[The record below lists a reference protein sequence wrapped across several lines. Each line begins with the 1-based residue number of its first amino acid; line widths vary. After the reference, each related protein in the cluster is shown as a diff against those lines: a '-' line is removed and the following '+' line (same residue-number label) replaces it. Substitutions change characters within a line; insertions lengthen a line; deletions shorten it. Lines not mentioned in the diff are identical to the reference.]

1 MINISIIALGKLKE
15 SYLKDAMSEYQKR
28 ISGDCKFNIIELNP
42 KKLSD
47 SPSQT
52 EIDNA
57 LKEEAKLIK
66 AKIPA
71 NSAIYAMCIEGKQL
85 SSEELSEKL
94 QKDAVNGRNN
104 ATFIIGSSY
113 GLADEIKSMSD
124 FKLSMS
130 KMTFPHQLARVM
142 LSEQLYRAVQ
152 IEKGTKYHK

>member
-1 MINISIIALGKLKE
+1 MINVSIIALGKLKE
-15 SYLKDAMSEYQKR
+15 SYLKDAMAEYQKR
-28 ISGDCKFNIIELNP
+28 LSTDCRFNVIELNP

-47 SPSQT
+47 NPSQT

-71 NSAIYAMCIEGKQL
+71 NSAVYAMCIEGKQL
-85 SSEELSEKL
+85 SSEELSGKL
-94 QKDAVNGRNN
+94 QKDAVNGKNN
-104 ATFIIGSSY
+104 AVFIIGSSY

-124 FKLSMS
+124 FRLSMS

-142 LSEQLYRAVQ
+142 LAEQIYRAVQ